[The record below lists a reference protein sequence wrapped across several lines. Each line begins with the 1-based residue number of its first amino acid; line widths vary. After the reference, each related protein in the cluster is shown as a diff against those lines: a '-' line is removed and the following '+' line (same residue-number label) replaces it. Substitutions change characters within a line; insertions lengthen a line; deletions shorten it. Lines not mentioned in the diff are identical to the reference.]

1 VVVSAPPER
10 LAMCMYRAG
19 DRSIGDL
26 AVSKLSAVQA
36 PRVEEASGSLCLLVG
51 YGRVRKVYTYP
62 STLVLS
68 AGGEPLN
75 VVRSTHS
82 LLKHT
87 NVAMMLDNEA
97 ISICRRS

>member
-1 VVVSAPPER
+1 VPVGR
-10 LAMCMYRAG
+10 LW
-19 DRSIGDL
+19 
-26 AVSKLSAVQA
+26 
-36 PRVEEASGSLCLLVG
+36 PRKK
-51 YGRVRKVYTYP
+51 GRLHIYTYP

-68 AGGEPLN
+68 AGGKPLN